1 MRPEAEARKVKLI
14 AAMVQDQDV
23 DEVLGALIEKG
34 YRATKLSTTGGFLRY
49 SNWMILVGVEQK
61 AGEDKVSDVLQVLK
75 QHCQT
80 RRQLVLPSEALA
92 DPEPIE
98 VEVGGA
104 IVFIWDADFLR
115 L

>member
-1 MRPEAEARKVKLI
+1 MSGGEMRKVKLI
-14 AAMVQDQDV
+14 AAMVQDHDV

-49 SNWMILVGVEQK
+49 SNWMVLVGIEHK
-61 AGEDKVSDVLQVLK
+61 DGEDKVADVLRVIEK
-75 QHCQT
+75 RCHT
-80 RRQLVLPSEALA
+80 RKQLVLPPGAPAEA
-92 DPEPIE
+92 EPIE

-104 IVFIWDADFLR
+104 IVFIWDAEYVR